1 MPFDAAPV
9 VRSPLADNIAGQSA
23 LVLDMVEFFFFEDG
37 AKWNPRVFTNKD
49 GARCLLGAIRFV
61 RQQIACA
68 PDRAPHYL
76 VRAIHPARPDFQ
88 RSDPQPV
95 IFRFNDAPGRTYAE
109 VAAVVRKAKELA
121 EADARAPDAD
131 MQRLAVDTDPI
142 EARVIDEALKILG
155 PNGEKW
161 IKGRETDRQ
170 HNHCMVG
177 AISLARRRLKV
188 KDDATK
194 DLVLKALRQERQIP
208 HIEAFNDNPGRG
220 FKSVREIML
229 LAKREAMS
237 CVGG

>member
-23 LVLDMVEFFFFEDG
+23 LVLDMVEFFFEDG
-37 AKWNPRVFTNKD
+37 AKWNPHAFTSKD
-49 GARCLLGAIRFV
+49 GARCLFGAIRFV

-76 VRAIHPARPDFQ
+76 VRAIHPARPDFL

-95 IFRFNDAPGRTYAE
+95 VFRFDAVPGRTYAE

-121 EADARAPDAD
+121 EADARAGDPDV
-131 MQRLAVDTDPI
+131 QRRAVNTDPI
-142 EARVIDEALKILG
+142 EACVIDEALKILG
-155 PNGEKW
+155 PNGGKW
-161 IKGRETDRQ
+161 IKGRETDKQ

-194 DLVLKALRQERQIP
+194 HLVLKVLRQEGQIP
-208 HIEAFNDNPGRG
+208 LIEAFNDNPRRG

-237 CVGG
+237 CVEG

>member
-23 LVLDMVEFFFFEDG
+23 LVLDMVEFFFEDG
-37 AKWNPRVFTNKD
+37 AKWNPQVLPTRD
-49 GARCLLGAIRFV
+49 GARCLLGAIRFA

-68 PDRAPHYL
+68 SDRAPHYL
-76 VRAIHPARPDFQ
+76 VRAIHPARPDFL

-95 IFRFNDAPGRTYAE
+95 ISRFNDAPGRTYAE
-109 VAAVVRKAKELA
+109 VAAVVREAKKLA
-121 EADARAPDAD
+121 EAAARPGDPDIE
-131 MQRLAVDTDPI
+131 RRAVDTDPI

-161 IKGRETDRQ
+161 IKGRETDKQ

-194 DLVLKALRQERQIP
+194 DLVLKVLRLEGQTP
-208 HIEAFNDNPGRG
+208 LIEAFNDNPSRG

-229 LAKREAMS
+229 LAKREAM
-237 CVGG
+237 CRVGG

>member
-9 VRSPLADNIAGQSA
+9 VRSPLPDNIAGQSA
-23 LVLDMVEFFFFEDG
+23 LVLEAVEFFFEDG
-37 AKWNPRVFTNKD
+37 AKWNPRMFTSRD

-68 PDRAPHYL
+68 SDRAPLYL
-76 VRAIHPARPDFQ
+76 VRAIHPARPDFL

-95 IFRFNDAPGRTYAE
+95 IFRFNDASGRTYAE

-121 EADARAPDAD
+121 EADARSDDPD
-131 MQRLAVDTDPI
+131 MQRIAVDTDPI

-155 PNGEKW
+155 PNGGKW

-170 HNHCMVG
+170 
-177 AISLARRRLKV
+177 
-188 KDDATK
+188 
-194 DLVLKALRQERQIP
+194 LKALRQERQIP

-237 CVGG
+237 CVREPAIHELSRI